1 MYKIALVNMP
11 LGHLAMPSI
20 ALTQLH
26 SVTTQAFG
34 DQADVQVHY
43 LNHDFAHY
51 LGLSAYQELVS
62 FDHHPSGLGE
72 WFFRP
77 VAFPDAPDNSEAYFQ
92 RYYPQHDPR
101 NRMIK
106 EFVKQK
112 QVGLRAHFEEMAE
125 RYGLYDAD
133 VVGFTSMFSQ
143 NVSTIGM
150 ARVLKERNPH
160 QVVVMGGA
168 NCEGVMGRQVVDNLS
183 MIDFV
188 FSGPSLKSFPR
199 LVRCLMDGD
208 EAGAHGIDGVFSR
221 RNRVLFAGCGT
232 EGGMVELGAAPPVKA
247 FGEELDIN
255 VPVPLEY
262 GPFLD
267 RYEAAFPGSSQPIL
281 FFETSRGCWWGER
294 AHCTFC
300 GLNGSTIGYRSM
312 KPALAFRVMESLF
325 QHADRCSRI
334 DSVDNILPK
343 SYLTDVLPFLDTPPN
358 MEIFYE
364 VKADLTEEDFRV
376 LEKSRVTLIQ
386 PGIESLN
393 TSTLK
398 LMRKGTSVFQNVM
411 FLINALRYNVSPA
424 WNLLIGFPNEKIDV
438 YEKYLRDIPLLTHL
452 PPPGG
457 VFPVRFDRFSPY
469 FEEAD
474 EYKLDLHPLD
484 WYELTYP
491 LPGDVL
497 KHLAYYFMDR
507 NYNAE
512 YAVNAA
518 RMVGR
523 LREKVNRWIKD
534 WGSPETRAR
543 LVMVPHEFDAG
554 ATIHD
559 SRSGTA
565 LEYDVRPE
573 SRRLLEALTTPK
585 KPSALEKELDGI
597 DLEAELDVLRGHNLI
612 LQENDRVMSVIV
624 PPRTPISVPLV
635 DTGSLVGV
643 A

>member
-11 LGHLAMPSI
+11 FGHLAMPSI
-20 ALTQLH
+20 ALTQLQ
-26 SVTTQAFG
+26 SVTAQAFR
-34 DQADVQVHY
+34 DQAGVQVHY

-51 LGLSAYQELVS
+51 LGLVAYEELVS
-62 FDHHPSGLGE
+62 FDHHPTGLGE

-92 RYYPQHDPR
+92 RYYPQHNAR

-106 EFVKQK
+106 GFVLQK
-112 QVGLRAHFEEMAE
+112 QAGLRAHFEKMAE

-150 ARVLKERNPH
+150 ARVLKARNPR

-168 NCEGVMGRQVVDNLS
+168 NCEGVMGRQVVDNLP

-199 LVRCLMDGD
+199 LVRSLMEGD
-208 EAGAHGIDGVFSR
+208 EAGCHVIDGVFSR
-221 RNRVLFAGCGT
+221 KNRVQFAGCGP
-232 EGGMVELGAAPPVKA
+232 EGGRVEPGAAPAVKA
-247 FGEELDIN
+247 FGEELDVN
-255 VPVPLEY
+255 VPVDLEY
-262 GPFLD
+262 TPFLD
-267 RYEAAFPGSSQPIL
+267 RYEAAFPGASQPIL

-300 GLNGSTIGYRSM
+300 GLNGSTIGYRAM
-312 KPALAFRVMESLF
+312 KPELAFRVLGSLF
-325 QHADRCSRI
+325 QYSDRCSRI

-364 VKADLTEEDFRV
+364 VKADLSEDDFRV

-398 LMRKGTSVFQNVM
+398 LMRKGTSVFQNVQ
-411 FLINALRYNVSPA
+411 FLINALRYNISPA
-424 WNLLIGFPNEKIDV
+424 WNLLIGFPNEKLDV
-438 YEKYLRDIPLLTHL
+438 YEKYLEDIPLLTHL

-474 EYKLDLHPLD
+474 EYGLELHPLD
-484 WYELTYP
+484 WYGLTYP
-491 LPGDVL
+491 LPGEAL

-507 NYNAE
+507 NYHAE
-512 YAVNAA
+512 YALNAA

-523 LREKVNRWIKD
+523 LREMVNGWIAT
-534 WGSPETRAR
+534 WSSPETRAR
-543 LVMVPHEFDAG
+543 LVMVPHGSDAG
-554 ATIHD
+554 AAIHD

-565 LEYDVRPE
+565 VEYDVSPE
-573 SRRLLEALTTPK
+573 SRILLEALATPR
-585 KPSALEKELDGI
+585 KPSALVKELDL
-597 DLEAELDVLRGHNLI
+597 DLDAEIAVLREHRLVLSEG
-612 LQENDRVMSVIV
+612 DRLMSLVV
-624 PPRTPISVPLV
+624 PPRTDIGAPPV
-635 DTGSLVGV
+635 DTGTLAAV